1 MRHHSAILLLL
12 DIFKSKV
19 VLFDGS
25 KHLLL
30 RVYVAQT
37 PLRQGFLLLSL
48 STHVHVR
55 KLCLVV
61 QLGCSSAN
69 KTGSAQTYQV
79 SQGLE
84 SRLRCFRW
92 LGHVHEVVGTVHD
105 LTSKRVVVSIIDS
118 LLARSYLQLIN
129 DCCTL
134 VALASNIVALL
145 LHALVILSLS
155 ILDKLFR
162 PLTIALKDLIHD

>member
-1 MRHHSAILLLL
+1 MRQHRTILLLL
-12 DIFKSKV
+12 DVFKSKV

-25 KHLLL
+25 KHFLL
-30 RVYVAQT
+30 RVNIAQT
-37 PLRQGFLLLSL
+37 PLWQRFVLLRLSI
-48 STHVHVR
+48 HVQMR

-61 QLGCSSAN
+61 QFSCSSAN

-145 LHALVILSLS
+145 LHALVILTLS
-155 ILDKLFR
+155 ILNKLFR

>member
-1 MRHHSAILLLL
+1 MRHHRAILLLL
-12 DIFKSKV
+12 DIFQSKV

-25 KHLLL
+25 KYFLF

-37 PLRQGFLLLSL
+37 PLRQRFLLLCL
-48 STHVHVR
+48 SAHAHVR

-61 QLGCSSAN
+61 QLRSSSAN

-92 LGHVHEVVGTVHD
+92 LGQVHEIVRTVHD
-105 LTSKRVVVSIIDS
+105 LTSKWVVVSIIDS

-129 DCCTL
+129 NCCTL

-145 LHALVILSLS
+145 LHTLVILTLS
-155 ILDKLFR
+155 ILNKLFR
-162 PLTIALKDLIHD
+162 PLSIALNDLIHD